1 MMSDPLI
8 LNNRYHLQGQLGSG
22 GMAMVYRARDL
33 MLERPVAV
41 KVLREDFSRD
51 PNFRSRFRDEAKAV
65 ANLSHPNIVTIHDF
79 GLHENRL
86 FIVMEYVPGT
96 DLQEIL
102 KRRGRL
108 IISEAVSIILQA
120 CAGIGYA
127 HESGLVHC
135 DIKPQNLLVNP
146 SGQVK
151 VLDFGIARALAT
163 ISPDE
168 RTDVVWGSPKYF
180 SPEQARGEPPSP
192 ASDVYSLG
200 VVLYEMLTGELPFSA
215 DSPDALAR
223 LHREAPPPS
232 PRKYNPRVP
241 SNLELITLNALAKSP
256 AARYPNA
263 KHMGQVLKEYQSQ
276 VDSAIQAGTAETQQ
290 YPKSPN
296 ILANQSVPIQG
307 RSRASTFTDERH
319 SPRAVKT
326 KAPAQTNTRMVGF
339 DWVTWLLALLALLL
353 VGGLIPFWIWVY
365 YMINPPLG

>member
-1 MMSDPLI
+1 MSDPLI

-108 IISEAVSIILQA
+108 TISEAISLISQA

-146 SGQVK
+146 SGQLK

-168 RTDVVWGSPKYF
+168 RSEVVWGSPKYF

-200 VVLYEMLTGELPFSA
+200 VVLFEMLTGELPFSA
-215 DSPDALAR
+215 DSPEALAR

-232 PRKYNPRVP
+232 PSKYNPRVP
-241 SNLELITLNALAKSP
+241 SNLELITLNAMAKSP

-263 KHMGQVLKEYQSQ
+263 KHMGQVLKESHSQ
-276 VDSAIQAGTAETQQ
+276 IDSMIQAGTAGTQQ
-290 YPKSPN
+290 FPKSP
-296 ILANQSVPIQG
+296 IVLDNQTMPKQE
-307 RSRASTFTDERH
+307 RSQAFQFTDGRH
-319 SPRAVKT
+319 TAGGLKSKE
-326 KAPAQTNTRMVGF
+326 PAQTKTTVAGF